1 MVDEPEVILLDELNN
16 DQMEKGKRL
25 AAEANGEVIDLASSP
40 NRDQPAPALRAPDT
54 PDKQNRPQ
62 LEVGL
67 AAKKETA
74 SLLAA
79 KRAADEPAA
88 NKAAEK
94 EAADRASAARRADI
108 ARAAAVKAAAEL
120 AAMEAATAAAAARRA
135 AADRAAAVKAA
146 AERAAM
152 EAATAAAAA
161 RRAAADRAAAD
172 KTATEEA
179 ATSAAAFIALICLF
193 VVLLVCTTAFRVFV
207 LFVRSICRPLTYRC
221 SVKTITLTSFMESS
235 WVSFSQLVF
244 DKSLQKFRMRI

>member
-135 AADRAAAVKAA
+135 AADRAAA
-146 AERAAM
+146 
-152 EAATAAAAA
+152 
-161 RRAAADRAAAD
+161 D